1 MAGKSNKG
9 KNRRGAHNTTN
20 ASESVVSSD
29 APARDN
35 LSASESTKADANG
48 VPTVDVTTNAVPEV
62 KESETENAAG
72 QQKQG
77 EGSCMIIASGIVYI
91 CLEY

>member
-20 ASESVVSSD
+20 SSESVVSSD
-29 APARDN
+29 APAKDN

-77 EGSCMIIASGIVYI
+77 EGSCMIIASGMVYI